1 MSTSSPPSQPDSFP
15 ESNSPSESGSQS
27 EAERDWLQR
36 DILKGRKFSLAD
48 VIGREGGSF
57 MKGES
62 PVPKLVQATTEIN
75 QFISEQLPDASGAL
89 QSVLHRWVEEDTARV
104 SRHLDEPLHALA
116 DFLEAIVNQPSILF
130 ELVRQV
136 DMKWGQMNDER
147 PYFQKPQ
154 QPPHPNDEY
163 THESVRHQLQ
173 QFLAVVKAAL

>member
-1 MSTSSPPSQPDSFP
+1 MNSSTSQPDDYA
-15 ESNSPSESGSQS
+15 ESNAAATPNSPA
-27 EAERDWLQR
+27 EAEQEALRR

-62 PVPKLVQATTEIN
+62 PVPKLVQATLEIN
-75 QFISEQLPDASGAL
+75 RFISEQLPDESGAL
-89 QSVLHRWVEEDTARV
+89 QSVLHRWVEEDTTRV
-104 SRHLDEPLHALA
+104 SRHLDTPLNALA
-116 DFLEAIVNQPSILF
+116 EFLEAIIHQPSILY

-147 PYFQKPQ
+147 PYFQRPN
-154 QPPHPNDEY
+154 QPPHPDDEY

-173 QFLAVVKAAL
+173 EFLVKVKAAL